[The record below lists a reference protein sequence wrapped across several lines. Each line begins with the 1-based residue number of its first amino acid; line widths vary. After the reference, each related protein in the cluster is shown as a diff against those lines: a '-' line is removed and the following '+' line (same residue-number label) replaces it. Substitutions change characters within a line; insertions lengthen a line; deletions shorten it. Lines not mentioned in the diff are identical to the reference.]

1 MELDPLL
8 RFPINIK
15 GMPRVICPFCNNEV
29 VLHRFQQTANKP
41 FCANCGWNVS
51 RAQSELAKR
60 TNTVKLFAAAFLL
73 SVAALI
79 VLAIRQRG
87 VPEFFPLPLL
97 MGVIAF
103 AYAWNCWGTK
113 RALSEALLAGKS
125 DPVSPG
131 HVLMPPLFL
140 QTVRAV
146 PRPRR
151 IALRLIAKLS
161 VFFFAV
167 VMVVPG
173 VIVYLVVESLMAGPL
188 AMKELYP
195 LAPLFG
201 ILVILVG
208 AMVLAFRNE
217 ARKLALLRDGEV
229 AGARVLT
236 QRVIARG
243 KHSYNEI
250 NYEFQVPRGALI
262 RKTERDHTR
271 QIFEEMEIPVFY
283 DSASPE
289 KCVALCATYYRLRDA
304 EL

>member
-1 MELDPLL
+1 M
-8 RFPINIK
+8 
-15 GMPRVICPFCNNEV
+15 
-29 VLHRFQQTANKP
+29 
-41 FCANCGWNVS
+41 S

-103 AYAWNCWGTK
+103 AYTWNYWGTK

-131 HVLMPPLFL
+131 HV
-140 QTVRAV
+140 V
-146 PRPRR
+146 
-151 IALRLIAKLS
+151 
-161 VFFFAV
+161 
-167 VMVVPG
+167 
-173 VIVYLVVESLMAGPL
+173 
-188 AMKELYP
+188 
-195 LAPLFG
+195 
-201 ILVILVG
+201 
-208 AMVLAFRNE
+208 
-217 ARKLALLRDGEV
+217 
-229 AGARVLT
+229 
-236 QRVIARG
+236 RVIARG
-243 KHSYNEI
+243 KHSYNES
-250 NYEFQVPRGALI
+250 NYEFQVPGGPLI

-271 QIFEEMEIPVFY
+271 QIFEMEIPVFY

-289 KCVALCATYYRLRDA
+289 KRVALCATYYRLRDA